1 MRDADDEIP
10 KEYLKF
16 LRTDEV
22 YSSKTPFEYVLDGV
36 EIYFGG
42 KRNLG
47 TSEEIG
53 RLKQLSSDLVG
64 KEDNPERKGRTIIN
78 WVFSNIEFRAQE
90 FKHPTLSEIMR
101 NGGTCE
107 DKSIFATI
115 MLRHV
120 GIPVR
125 LMLEV
130 AISELSPP
138 REELAEKIGY
148 TIIGRYTNTHVWLEL
163 YLNGK
168 WIPADPSFNIFGEK
182 EWVTTRLDWKEN
194 PRGFIVPLMI
204 FAEKGYGLDNDMEL
218 RTTHYLIDLYSDAYP
233 AVELHPY
240 FSSWKEKVGI
250 FNTIAQH
257 VPFRT
262 YNLWQHNSL
271 FEEYLNLYL
280 KIQKDITE

>member
-1 MRDADDEIP
+1 MRDAHAIP

-16 LRTDEV
+16 LKTDEI
-22 YSSKTPFEYVLDGV
+22 YSSKTPFEYVLDGI

-53 RLKQLSSDLVG
+53 SVKQLSSDLVSE
-64 KEDNPERKGRTIIN
+64 KDTPERKGGTIID
-78 WVFSNIEFRAQE
+78 WVFSNIEFRPQE
-90 FKHPTLSEIMR
+90 FKHPTLSETMR

-107 DKSIFATI
+107 DKSIFAAV

-125 LMLEV
+125 FILEV
-130 AISELSPP
+130 AICEPSRP

-163 YLNGK
+163 YLDRK
-168 WIPADPSFNIFGEK
+168 WIPADPSFNIFGEE
-182 EWVTTRLDWKEN
+182 EWATTRLDWKEDLM
-194 PRGFIVPLMI
+194 GFIVPVMI

-218 RTTHYLIDLYSDAYP
+218 RTTHYVIDLYSHAYP

-240 FSSWKEKVGI
+240 FRSWKEKVGI
-250 FNTIAQH
+250 FNTIAEH
-257 VPFRT
+257 VPFRD

-271 FEEYLNLYL
+271 FEEYLNVYL
-280 KIQKDITE
+280 KIQKDINK